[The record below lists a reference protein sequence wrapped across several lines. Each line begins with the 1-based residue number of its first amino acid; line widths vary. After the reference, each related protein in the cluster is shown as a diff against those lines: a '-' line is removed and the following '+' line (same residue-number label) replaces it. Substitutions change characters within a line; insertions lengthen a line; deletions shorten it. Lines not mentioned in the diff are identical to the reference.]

1 MEADTIRLILI
12 VVGVAAI
19 LALYLWERSRDRAED
34 DEEDYDDEEPMDA
47 VREKREPNLGE
58 LHQHGAP
65 GSAGM
70 GSPMERE
77 YGTESDWD
85 PDEDEDAADDSGEPK
100 PLLIQLSVVT
110 RNKEFE
116 GPAILDVAETCGLR
130 PGDMNIF
137 HCLDQF
143 DEGTRVYFSM
153 ANMVKPG
160 TFPFDAMEDFSTPGL
175 MLFAQLEGDTEDLTI
190 LDEMTATARKLANVL
205 GGDVL
210 DDTRRAL
217 TVRKEE
223 ALRAAVLENERR
235 WGKVTQR

>member
-19 LALYLWERSRDRAED
+19 LALFFWERSRDRAED
-34 DEEDYDDEEPMDA
+34 DEDDYEDDEPRYVGRD
-47 VREKREPNLGE
+47 KREPNLGE
-58 LHQHGAP
+58 LDKHAEP

-70 GSPMERE
+70 RTEMESE
-77 YGTESDWD
+77 YGTAGDSDS
-85 PDEDEDAADDSGEPK
+85 DEDTADDSGEPK

-110 RNKEFE
+110 RNKDFE

-235 WGKVTQR
+235 WGKISQN

>member
-1 MEADTIRLILI
+1 
-12 VVGVAAI
+12 
-19 LALYLWERSRDRAED
+19 
-34 DEEDYDDEEPMDA
+34 
-47 VREKREPNLGE
+47 
-58 LHQHGAP
+58 
-65 GSAGM
+65 
-70 GSPMERE
+70 
-77 YGTESDWD
+77 
-85 PDEDEDAADDSGEPK
+85 
-100 PLLIQLSVVT
+100 
-110 RNKEFE
+110 
-116 GPAILDVAETCGLR
+116 
-130 PGDMNIF
+130 
-137 HCLDQF
+137 
-143 DEGTRVYFSM
+143 M

-235 WGKVTQR
+235 WGKISQS